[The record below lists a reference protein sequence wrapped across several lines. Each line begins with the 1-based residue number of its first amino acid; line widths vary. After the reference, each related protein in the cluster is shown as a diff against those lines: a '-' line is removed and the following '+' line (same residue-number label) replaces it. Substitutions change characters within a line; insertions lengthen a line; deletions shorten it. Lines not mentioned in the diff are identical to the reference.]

1 MKVRALLEC
10 TIDTANPAPELAA
23 TISAVLAALPNAESR
38 LSVLQTLDDEIG
50 RALADYEVA
59 NVPEPEEAA

>member
-10 TIDTANPAPELAA
+10 TIDIANPAPELAA
-23 TISAVLAALPNAESR
+23 AISAVLAALPSAESR

-50 RALADYEVA
+50 RALADYLAE
-59 NVPEPEEAA
+59 EPEATA